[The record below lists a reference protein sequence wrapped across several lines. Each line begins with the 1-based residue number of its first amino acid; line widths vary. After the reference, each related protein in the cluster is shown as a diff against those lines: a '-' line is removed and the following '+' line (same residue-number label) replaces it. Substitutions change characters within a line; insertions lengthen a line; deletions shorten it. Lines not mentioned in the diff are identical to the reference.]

1 MNVHHIGYLVDDIT
15 SAIGQ
20 FEQMGYTAQKEG
32 VIRDDDRGI
41 DICFM
46 KSGPLLVELISPAGD
61 KSTVSGMLQK
71 KGPGPYHICYLSD
84 AIDRDMKTLSQ
95 NGFMPISPPAPAVAL
110 QSKRVAFL
118 FSKNTGIV
126 ELLEK

>member
-1 MNVHHIGYLVDDIT
+1 MKIHHIGYLVEDIT

-20 FEQMGYTAQKEG
+20 FKQMGYTAQKEG
-32 VIRDDDRGI
+32 VVRDGDRGI

-46 KSGPLLVELISPAGD
+46 ESGPFLVELISPVGE

-71 KGPGPYHICYLSD
+71 KGPGPYHICYLSENMD
-84 AIDRDMKTLSQ
+84 GDINALSK

-118 FSKNTGIV
+118 FSKNAGII

>member
-1 MNVHHIGYLVDDIT
+1 MNVHHIGYLVEDIT

-46 KSGPLLVELISPAGD
+46 ESGPLLVELISPAGEA
-61 KSTVSGMLQK
+61 STVSGMLQK

-84 AIDRDMKTLSQ
+84 DMDLDITALSQ
-95 NGFMPISPPAPAVAL
+95 NGFMPIASPAPAVAL
-110 QSKRVAFL
+110 QRKRVAFF
-118 FSKNTGIV
+118 FSKNAGIV